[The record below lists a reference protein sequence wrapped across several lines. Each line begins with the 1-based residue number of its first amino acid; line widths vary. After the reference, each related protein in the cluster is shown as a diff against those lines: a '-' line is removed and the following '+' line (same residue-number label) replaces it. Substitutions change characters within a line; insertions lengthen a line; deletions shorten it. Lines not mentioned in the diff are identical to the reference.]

1 MIFQMQDGRLQCLDL
16 FSGCGGISIALQP
29 YCRSVAYCDTSDHCK
44 EILKERIKE
53 GRLED
58 APIFDDVRS
67 LSAESMAACGI
78 DTSQITIISAG
89 FPCQDISTA
98 GRQMGVL
105 GDTRSSLWRQVVRL
119 AGECEVEWIFL
130 ENVAAILTLQEK
142 GITPVLLDLQEAGYT
157 VRWTTISCTDI
168 GACHSRERWWALC
181 HKPNGDAE
189 DLRLQ
194 PPDDIYNVMPECV
207 HELLRRCDV
216 KARQG
221 STTWSPQLPAF
232 RVHHGIPSRL
242 DENNRQR
249 CAVVGNS
256 VSPPVA
262 RLAFETL
269 LGLQYIADPEAYTS
283 RSKQP
288 ANDMVQ
294 HWESIAEEHEAELPI
309 DWYTEVAQ
317 GKGVRFSIRYWS
329 PTGKLFKTLAAAK
342 ASCA

>member
-1 MIFQMQDGRLQCLDL
+1 MRDGRLQCLDL

-29 YCRSVAYCDTSDHCK
+29 YCQTVAYCDTSVHCQK
-44 EILKERIKE
+44 IIAERIKE

-58 APIFDDVRS
+58 APIFGDVRS
-67 LSAESMAACGI
+67 LSPDSMAASGVA
-78 DTSQITIISAG
+78 TSEITIISAG

-119 AGECEVEWIFL
+119 ARACESVEWLFL

-142 GITPVLLDLQEAGYT
+142 GITPVLSDLSEAGYT
-157 VRWTTISCTDI
+157 VQWTTLSCGDV

-181 HKPNGDAE
+181 HRPIGDTK
-189 DLRLQ
+189 DMRLQ
-194 PPDDIYNVMPECV
+194 PPAHVYNSVPECV

-221 STTWSPQLPAF
+221 STSWTPELPAF
-232 RVHHGIPSRL
+232 RVYHGIPSRL
-242 DENNRQR
+242 DEDNRQR
-249 CAVVGNS
+249 CAVIGNT

-269 LGLQYIADPEAYTS
+269 LGLQYLADPDAHTIKKVAC
-283 RSKQP
+283 KQTIRETEQL
-288 ANDMVQ
+288 ARERED
-294 HWESIAEEHEAELPI
+294 ELPLN
-309 DWYTEVAQ
+309 WCSEVLVND
-317 GKGVRFSIRYWS
+317 GKVRVVYWS
-329 PTGKLFKTLAAAK
+329 PCGKMYKTFNAAK
-342 ASCA
+342 SASM